1 MEVFLFTAGLVG
13 GFGVGRFLLNPRRSM
28 RRITNGAYFFTP
40 LLMGVAL
47 GLVLAFLYSLVA

>member
-13 GFGVGRFLLNPRRSM
+13 GFAVGRFLLNPRRSM
-28 RRITNGAYFFTP
+28 RRITNGAYFLKP